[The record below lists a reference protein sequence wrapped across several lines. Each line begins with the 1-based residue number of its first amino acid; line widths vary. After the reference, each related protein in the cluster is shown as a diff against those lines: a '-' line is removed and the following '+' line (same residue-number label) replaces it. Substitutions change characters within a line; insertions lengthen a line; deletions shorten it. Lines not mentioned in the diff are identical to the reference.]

1 MSDRIPTLL
10 KEELALLMAPVQM
23 AGVHTILRIVNAGD
37 HIELDL
43 DDVQII
49 QCQNIEELI
58 AYLLNDTD
66 IDAIILSGKQFSDP
80 RFYLLSN
87 LLLNLE
93 QAQIF
98 VYGLVPG
105 MLTDFPDFQY
115 SSTHHE
121 LIQELHFWN
130 QKLVADY
137 SQWLTNGQLAVSSSH
152 ISEVEQLLSNTQKQF
167 IFPIEQMN
175 QTSPPLAALIACSSQ
190 NPRLKD
196 ELLLLAQKHPQLP
209 VLFLINGKQTLL
221 VQSCRY
227 FARHYKLNILATINQ
242 ERVENE
248 LELVIVRYYRRY
260 LRWLNHRAVINDQ
273 QAGYVYQLGN
283 TKPYAVFS
291 WPPRK
296 MSRIKRFYVD
306 WERLCLESSLPNI
319 EQAVQKLMSVYQLQ
333 ASQIIVVFR
342 GRPPKDRLIAS
353 VIELIAMNICICWI
367 PRSVTQ
373 LLNSTELNGISQ
385 ILIPLTVWQ
394 ELVADEQLLATWQT
408 YYTDQPVQ
416 FGLLGAP
423 KAFLPYII
431 SLGMS
436 LVAEPKNI
444 K

>member
-10 KEELALLMAPVQM
+10 KEELALLMAPVQTT
-23 AGVHTILRIVNAGD
+23 GVHTILRIVNVGD
-37 HIELDL
+37 YLELDL

-66 IDAIILSGKQFSDP
+66 IDAVILCGQQFTDP
-80 RFYLLSN
+80 HFYLLSN

-98 VYGLVPG
+98 VYGLVPE
-105 MLTDFPDFQY
+105 MLADFPDFQY

-121 LIQELHFWN
+121 LMQELLFWN
-130 QKLVADY
+130 QKLITDY
-137 SQWLTNGQLAVSSSH
+137 KNWLVNGQLAVSSSH
-152 ISEVEQLLSNTQKQF
+152 ISDVKRLLSETQKQF
-167 IFPIEQMN
+167 IIPVEQMN
-175 QTSPPLAALIACSSQ
+175 QSSPPLAALIACSDQ
-190 NPRLKD
+190 NPQLKD
-196 ELLLLAQKHPQLP
+196 ELLFLAQKHPQLP
-209 VLFLINGKQTLL
+209 VLFLIDGKQTLL

-227 FARHYKLNILATINQ
+227 FASHYKLNILATINQ
-242 ERVENE
+242 EKVENE
-248 LELVIVRYYRRY
+248 LGLVIVRYYRRY

-273 QAGYVYQLGN
+273 QAGYVYQLG
-283 TKPYAVFS
+283 TSEPYAIFS

-306 WERLCLESSLPNI
+306 WERLCQESGLSQI
-319 EQAVQKLMSVYQLQ
+319 DQAVQKLMSIYQLQ
-333 ASQIIVVFR
+333 ASQLIVVFR
-342 GRPPKDRLIAS
+342 GRPPQDELIAAI
-353 VIELIAMNICICWI
+353 IELIAMDICICWI

-408 YYTDQPVQ
+408 YYTEQPVQ
-416 FGLLGAP
+416 LGVLGAP
-423 KAFLPYII
+423 KTFLPYVI

-436 LVAEPKNI
+436 LVAEPKKLN
-444 K
+444 